1 MAEVTGVGDVSAGVA
16 GQRQSAGAQFW
27 SEMGRDRVLNL
38 AGGLGGKLLDD
49 KSASTAYLLSSE
61 VERANVGVDKLDT
74 KVVTE
79 IVKES
84 FLRFFE
90 HYSTDVA
97 AVTKEGESWKI
108 VDPNRQEG
116 AGLYEGMLR
125 GLSQDRT
132 LGKQNNDKGAAKAKV
147 ERLFEEVSLGNL
159 SLSRGEQIL
168 RAGVE
173 MTAMQLKGEFDP
185 LKEYSALLRNRNEK
199 LSSEAVKFAGGLVS
213 KLGQK
218 TKDPGWWNSKSFSPS
233 VD

>member
-1 MAEVTGVGDVSAGVA
+1 MDEVTGVGDASAVVT
-16 GQRQSAGAQFW
+16 GQRQSPGAQFW
-27 SEMGRDRVLNL
+27 SEAGRDRVLNL

-49 KSASTAYLLSSE
+49 KSASMAYLLSSE

-84 FLRFFE
+84 FLGFFE

-116 AGLYEGMLR
+116 VGLYEGMLR

-132 LGKQNNDKGAAKAKV
+132 LGKQNNDKGAAKAKA
-147 ERLFEEVSLGNL
+147 ERLFEEISAGNP
-159 SLSRGEQIL
+159 SLSRGDQIL
-168 RAGVE
+168 RAGIE